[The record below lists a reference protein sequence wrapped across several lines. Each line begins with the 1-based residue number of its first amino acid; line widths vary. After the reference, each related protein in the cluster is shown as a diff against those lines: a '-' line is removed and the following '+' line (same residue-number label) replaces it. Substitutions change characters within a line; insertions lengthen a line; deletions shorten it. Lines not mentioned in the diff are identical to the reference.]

1 MSDGSKGGEG
11 CERISRGGERAVEV
25 RHRQMAPDEEAKCE
39 IIKGGEMSKE
49 EKSEGGEGEP
59 AAGGG

>member
-1 MSDGSKGGEG
+1 MSDGNKGGEG

-39 IIKGGEMSKE
+39 IIKKR
-49 EKSEGGEGEP
+49 
-59 AAGGG
+59 